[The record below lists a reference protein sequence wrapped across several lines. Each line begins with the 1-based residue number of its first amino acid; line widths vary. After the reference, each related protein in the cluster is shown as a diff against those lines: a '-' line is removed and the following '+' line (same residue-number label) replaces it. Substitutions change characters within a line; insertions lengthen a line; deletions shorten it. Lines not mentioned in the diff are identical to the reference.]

1 MMKRMLAVLLAG
13 MVFSVSARA
22 QAPEREDRGPDK
34 RRPGQASPKSESSRD
49 RLNRRFNES
58 SPDIGELVPDVAGY
72 TADGK
77 PVSLRSLEGD
87 FKVLVFG
94 CLT

>member
-1 MMKRMLAVLLAG
+1 MKRMLAVLLAG

-77 PVSLRSLEGD
+77 PVSLRALKGD
-87 FKVLVFG
+87 YKVLVFG

>member
-1 MMKRMLAVLLAG
+1 MKRMLAALLVG

-22 QAPEREDRGPDK
+22 QAPEREERGPNK
-34 RRPGQASPKSESSRD
+34 RRPGQASPKTEASRD

-58 SPDIGELVPDVAGY
+58 SPDIGERVPDVTGY

-77 PVSLRSLEGD
+77 PVGARRTRTPARVASSLFCSS
-87 FKVLVFG
+87 
-94 CLT
+94 